1 VRSVIAARITS
12 DMRAFGGHGQVRLGR
27 QRFLGLGA
35 IATGVVCP
43 CHVLVGLA
51 SLVIGGQVLSPAAQD
66 GVHAVYVPIA
76 VLVGALLLGKK
87 TMEVQKSRN
96 SATEVQGE

>member
-1 VRSVIAARITS
+1 
-12 DMRAFGGHGQVRLGR
+12 MRAFGGNSHVRLGR
-27 QRFLGLGA
+27 QRFIGLGA
-35 IATGVVCP
+35 IATGVLCP
-43 CHVLVGLA
+43 CHVLVGAIGLMM
-51 SLVIGGQVLSPAAQD
+51 GGQVLSPAAQD

-76 VLVGALLLGKK
+76 VLVGALLLRKK